1 MKKCISVAFIVV
13 FLISLQTVIEACR
26 SVSGCKVIYDPRCST
41 GERSFGCNAGGQG
54 KIKIQIIFRWTIK
67 KELKN
72 TNQKKCINCLYI
84 FRGLGEWSKMFS

>member
-26 SVSGCKVIYDPRCST
+26 SVSGCKVVYDPRCST

-54 KIKIQIIFRWTIK
+54 KIKIQITVKTRYNEMVCNLDLDFHMRNS
-67 KELKN
+67 L
-72 TNQKKCINCLYI
+72 
-84 FRGLGEWSKMFS
+84 